1 MPSPAPRHLLLIN
14 PNTSDGVT
22 TLLRQLA
29 SEGLPA
35 CELGDD
41 AHLPLMSYSWPGNVR
56 QLRNVLE
63 QAVIEA
69 QGAVLHAADLTPLLE
84 EEWGESTESLAG
96 ARVDH
101 SVTSSSSEAHR
112 ETTPISSSQACWTT
126 LAELEREHLTR
137 TLEFTFFNRAAAARL
152 LGISRQALLRKLE
165 RYGIS
170 GREG

>member
-1 MPSPAPRHLLLIN
+1 LAA
-14 PNTSDGVT
+14 TF
-22 TLLRQLA
+22 LRQLA
-29 SEGLPA
+29 SEGLPD

-41 AHLPLMSYSWPGNVR
+41 AHLPLMSYCWPGNVR

-69 QGAVLHAADLTPLLE
+69 QGAVLHASDLAPLLD
-84 EEWGESTESLAG
+84 EEWGQEGEVCSTELPDNFA
-96 ARVDH
+96 
-101 SVTSSSSEAHR
+101 
-112 ETTPISSSQACWTT
+112 TPAMLHASAAPEKISASRGDWTT
-126 LAELEREHLTR
+126 LAELEREHLAR

-152 LGISRQALLRKLE
+152 LGISRQALLRKME